1 MGNGEKGS
9 RRARRSEVGETTTSV
24 EGLGAADDGKKA
36 GLPSSNPERGSSA
49 PEGAEKRNSEPD
61 GVLMLSVNGLKVVVP
76 ANAIAVTISGEARK
90 FIVSGLPSFRPRKF
104 RLYDVKI
111 ALLSPFETPSV
122 LCHIPMQGC
131 GGM

>member
-1 MGNGEKGS
+1 
-9 RRARRSEVGETTTSV
+9 
-24 EGLGAADDGKKA
+24 
-36 GLPSSNPERGSSA
+36 
-49 PEGAEKRNSEPD
+49 
-61 GVLMLSVNGLKVVVP
+61 MLSVKGLKVVVP

-131 GGM
+131 WGM